1 MNTSGNVGKP
11 ASIAL
16 SIRTTHPETL
26 DGSIMLPE
34 GAESLTIL
42 VQANK
47 SRQQT
52 LINKWVS
59 FVLERK
65 RIGTLV
71 LDLAPRNGTD
81 RRFQFDLMST
91 RWVLQQPALEK
102 LRLGYFGVS
111 IGAGAALVA
120 AAAWG
125 KRIGA
130 VVCAGGRPDLAHD
143 SLKRITSPVLFI
155 VGDQDPLTL
164 DLTRDALLEMHAV
177 NELALIPGATHLFRE
192 AGAIDKVGA
201 LASAWFRQH
210 LHIRSESL
218 NRPLI

>member
-81 RRFQFDLMST
+81 RRFQFDLMSQRLDLAT

-120 AAAWG
+120 AAAWVNG
-125 KRIGA
+125 
-130 VVCAGGRPDLAHD
+130 
-143 SLKRITSPVLFI
+143 SVLWSARAAA
-155 VGDQDPLTL
+155 PTWHT
-164 DLTRDALLEMHAV
+164 TR
-177 NELALIPGATHLFRE
+177 
-192 AGAIDKVGA
+192 
-201 LASAWFRQH
+201 
-210 LHIRSESL
+210 
-218 NRPLI
+218 